1 MRRILQLGALTVAL
15 IGAGGAQAA
24 LLSDLFNGGSIKA
37 GDKVF
42 DQFTQVSYVASD
54 GRTLNAA
61 NIDVT
66 ALNDGGLDP
75 GPGLKFSVLNGELSI
90 AGNATYSFVD
100 FAFGFRVT
108 AAAGFAIK
116 DNSLAITG
124 GTLARAEVEDLGMT
138 VLEWVSD
145 ALVPDPAT
153 PGYISAEFSA
163 LDGVLTSSTS
173 ASSQFAPKPQIWAT
187 KDILVWSDSGLAS
200 LTGFEQR
207 FSQQTEQAPGVP
219 EPGTLALV
227 ALAMLGTLGVSRR
240 RGKMG

>member
-1 MRRILQLGALTVAL
+1 MKRVLQLGTLTLAL
-15 IGAGGAQAA
+15 IGAGAAQAA
-24 LLSDLFNGGSIKA
+24 QLSTLLEGGSITA

-42 DQFTQVSYVASD
+42 DQFSVVSYVASD
-54 GRTLNAA
+54 GRKLTAA

-75 GPGLKFSVLNGELSI
+75 GPGLKFSVLQGELSI

-100 FAFGFRVT
+100 FAFGFRVK
-108 AAAGFAIK
+108 AAPGFAIK
-116 DNSLAITG
+116 DNSLG
-124 GTLARAEVEDLGMT
+124 LSGSLARAEVEDLGFT
-138 VLEWVSD
+138 ILEWVSD
-145 ALVPDPAT
+145 ALVKDPAT
-153 PGYISAEFSA
+153 PGYISAQISA
-163 LDGVLTSSTS
+163 LDGVLTNTPS
-173 ASSQFAPKPQIWAT
+173 AASQFAPRPEIWVT

-240 RGKMG
+240 RGKAG

>member
-24 LLSDLFNGGSIKA
+24 LLSDLFNGASITA

-75 GPGLKFSVLNGELSI
+75 GPGLRFSVLNGELSI
-90 AGNATYSFVD
+90 AGIATYSFVD

-108 AAAGFAIK
+108 AAPGFVIK
-116 DNSLAITG
+116 DNSLAITAN
-124 GTLARAEVEDLGMT
+124 LASVAGDLGST
-138 VLEWVSD
+138 TLEWVSD
-145 ALVPDPAT
+145 ALVKDPAT
-153 PGYISAEFSA
+153 PGYISAEISA
-163 LDGVLTSSTS
+163 LDGVLTSSPL